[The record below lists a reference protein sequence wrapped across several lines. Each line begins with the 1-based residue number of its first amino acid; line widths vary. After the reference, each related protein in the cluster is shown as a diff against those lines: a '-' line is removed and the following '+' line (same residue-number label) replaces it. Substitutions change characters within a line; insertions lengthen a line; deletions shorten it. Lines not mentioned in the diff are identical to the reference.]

1 MSYKQYQA
9 MKLLKEM
16 LEIKP
21 IIKKQSAFFFIVFHV
36 RTKPFKILAHKFFRE
51 PQKYFLRVDPLNILA
66 RSTEHKPKIN
76 VIATPQPIISRPK
89 FKLQKQKKNSKSNY
103 LKNQATILC
112 MTIFH
117 YVELDEW
124 YRSLTL

>member
-1 MSYKQYQA
+1 
-9 MKLLKEM
+9 M

-21 IIKKQSAFFFIVFHV
+21 IIRKQLVFLIVFDV
-36 RTKPFKILAHKFFRE
+36 RTKPFNILAHKFFRE

-89 FKLQKQKKNSKSNY
+89 FKLEKQKQNSKSNY
-103 LKNQATILC
+103 LKNQNTILY

-124 YRSLTL
+124 YRSST